1 MRAQVDRSLAA
12 ELEFDKV
19 LELVAAHART
29 RVGRVVVRDLTNLPR
44 DLSDRA
50 ASALLTNAVA
60 DLVEEDGVLLLAGVD
75 EAVPWLEEDAPPPSE
90 PRDLVALLTLARRA
104 AAVRRRLETSEKA
117 EFDDILSRLADTRML
132 VEKVAPRLGR
142 DGTIADNASP
152 ELSRLRREIARAR
165 SDVLAELEAIRRSNT
180 DVVTDAPPT
189 MRRDRYC
196 LPVRSSARTQLDGLL
211 LDVSARGA
219 TSFVEPFGVVESNN
233 RLAAAVAGEAREIQ
247 RILHEIT
254 RLFAEARDDLVAA
267 VDVMAELDAVQARAL
282 FGKAVEGRIVVPGEG
297 RDLVLLAARHPLLDE
312 RLSAL
317 RLQVFGDA
325 ERRDPDHRVVPLDF
339 RMPEGINAL
348 VISGPNAGG
357 KTVVLK
363 TIGLMVLMCFSG
375 IPLPTDEGTVIPDFD
390 HIWCHIGDEQDVGA
404 DLSTFSGAMAATARL
419 LDEAGPGTLVLFDE
433 IGAGTDP
440 LEGAAIGCALLEEL
454 GRRGGLTVVS
464 THLAA
469 IALSASASE
478 GMDNAAMEF
487 DEDSARPTYALS
499 MGRPGRSRALEIAHR
514 MGVAEGVLTRAREL
528 LGGDHLE
535 LDRWLRR
542 LETLEQELEA
552 ERVEVLDRQRL
563 AERARREAERELVR
577 LEAERRELPE
587 KLAAE
592 REELRRRAKTKLD
605 KAIARLKKATD
616 EHEALGRRRL
626 QKLRDEALRLD
637 LPEADSGGISPG
649 GLAEG
654 SRVRLALGGEGDL
667 RAVRGSQAQVEVSG
681 KMFWVPVTDLVVL
694 DASPRQRRAKV
705 EVVAADEIVREINL
719 IGLDSERAREDLER
733 FLDQAFTAGAPAVR
747 VVHGHGAGILRRMV
761 ADVCRSH
768 PAVRGYRHPPQH
780 LGGSGATEVDLEVSG

>member
-1 MRAQVDRSLAA
+1 MPAQVDRSLAV
-12 ELEFDKV
+12 ELEFDKI
-19 LELVAAHART
+19 LELIAAHART
-29 RVGRVVVRDLTNLPR
+29 RVGRVVVQDLAAPPN
-44 DLSDRA
+44 DASARA
-50 ASALLTNAVA
+50 RSALLTRAVS
-60 DLVEEDGVLLLAGVD
+60 DLIEEDGVLSLAGVD

-90 PRDLVALLTLARRA
+90 PRDLVALLTLARRVA
-104 AAVRRRLETSEKA
+104 AIRRRLEAA
-117 EFDDILSRLADTRML
+117 ENNDFDDVLNALADTTAL
-132 VEKVAPRLGR
+132 VAAVAPKLGR

-152 ELSRLRREIARAR
+152 ELGRLRREIARAR
-165 SDVLAELEAIRRSNT
+165 SDVLAELEAVRRANRE
-180 DVVTDAPPT
+180 VVTDAPPT

-196 LPVRSSARTQLDGLL
+196 LPVRSSARSQLAGLL

-233 RLAAAVAGEAREIQ
+233 RLASAVAGEAREIQ
-247 RILHEIT
+247 RILHEIA
-254 RLFAEARDDLVAA
+254 RLFADARNDLVSA
-267 VDVMAELDAVQARAL
+267 VASLAELDAVQAKVL
-282 FGKAVEGRIVVPGEG
+282 FGLAVEGRIVIPGEG

-312 RLSAL
+312 RLHAL

-325 ERRDPDHRVVPLDF
+325 ERRDPDHRAVPLDF
-339 RMPEGINAL
+339 RMPDGVNAL

-363 TIGLMVLMCFSG
+363 TIGLMVLMCG
-375 IPLPTDEGTVIPDFD
+375 CGVPLPTDEGTVIPDFD

-419 LDEAGPGTLVLFDE
+419 LEIAGADTLVLFDE
-433 IGAGTDP
+433 LGAGTDP
-440 LEGAAIGCALLEEL
+440 LEGAALGCALLEEL
-454 GRRGGLTVVS
+454 DRRRGMTVVS

-469 IALSASASE
+469 IALSASAAD

-487 DEDSARPTYALS
+487 DEDSERPTYTLT

-514 MGVAEGVLTRAREL
+514 MGVAEGVLARAREL

-552 ERVEVLDRQRL
+552 ERIVVLERQHQ
-563 AERARREAERELVR
+563 AESARREAERELER
-577 LEAERRELPE
+577 LEGERRELPE
-587 KLAAE
+587 KLASE
-592 REELRRRAKTKLD
+592 REELRRRAKARLD
-605 KAIARLKKATD
+605 KAIARLKKATE

-626 QKLRDEALRLD
+626 QKLRDDALQLE
-637 LPEADSGGISPG
+637 LPEEGTEAISPD
-649 GLAEG
+649 GLVEG
-654 SRVRLALGGEGDL
+654 ARVRLALGGEGDL
-667 RAVRGSQAQVEVSG
+667 RALRGSQAQVDVSG
-681 KMFWVPVTDLVVL
+681 KRLWVPITELEVL
-694 DASPRQRRAKV
+694 KAAPKQRRSKV
-705 EVVAADEIVREINL
+705 QVIATDETAREINL

-733 FLDQAFTAGAPAVR
+733 FLDQAFTTGAPTVR
-747 VVHGHGAGILRRMV
+747 VVHGHGAGILRKMV

-780 LGGSGATEVDLEVSG
+780 MGGSGATEVDLEQGA

>member
-1 MRAQVDRSLAA
+1 MPAQVDRALAV
-12 ELEFDKV
+12 ELEFDKI

-29 RVGRVVVRDLTNLPR
+29 HVGRSVIRTPSCQVDTIAA
-44 DLSDRA
+44 RA
-50 ASALLTNAVA
+50 RSALLTRAVA
-60 DLVEEDGVLLLAGVD
+60 ELIGEDGMLSLAGVD

-104 AAVRRRLETSEKA
+104 AAIRRRLEISDIE
-117 EFDDILSRLADTRML
+117 EFNDILSRLPDTREL
-132 VEKVAPRLGR
+132 VDKVAPKLGR
-142 DGTIADNASP
+142 DGTIADEASP

-165 SDVLAELEAIRRSNT
+165 SDVLAELESVRRSNR

-196 LPVRSSARTQLDGLL
+196 LPVRSSARSQLAGLL

-219 TSFVEPFGVVESNN
+219 TSFVEPFGIVEFNN
-233 RLAAAVAGEAREIQ
+233 RLAAALAGEGREIQ
-247 RILHEIT
+247 RILHEISQ
-254 RLFAEARDDLVAA
+254 LFGHARDDLRAA
-267 VDVMAELDAVQARAL
+267 VEVLAEFDAIQAKAL
-282 FGKAVEGRIVVPGEG
+282 FGVAIEGRIVVPGEG
-297 RDLVLLAARHPLLDE
+297 RDMLLLGARHPLLDE
-312 RLSAL
+312 RLHLL

-339 RMPEGINAL
+339 RLPEGIRTL

-357 KTVVLK
+357 KTVVIK
-363 TIGLMVLMCFSG
+363 TIGLMVLMCYRG
-375 IPLPTDEGTVIPDFD
+375 IPLPVDEGTVIPDFD
-390 HIWCHIGDEQDVGA
+390 GIWCHIGDEQDVGA

-419 LDEAGPGTLVLFDE
+419 LDQAGSDTLVLFDE

-440 LEGAAIGCALLEEL
+440 LEGAAIGCAILEEL
-454 GRRGGLTVVS
+454 NRRGSLTVVS

-469 IALSASASE
+469 IALSASAAD

-487 DEDSARPTYALS
+487 DEESARPTYALS
-499 MGRPGRSRALEIAHR
+499 MGRPGRSRALEIANR
-514 MGVAEGVLTRAREL
+514 MGVSDGVLARAREL

-542 LETLEQELEA
+542 LEQLEQELES
-552 ERVEVLDRQRL
+552 ERVRVVERQRL
-563 AERARREAERELVR
+563 AERTRRDAERELAR

-587 KLAAE
+587 KLATE
-592 REELRRRAKTKLD
+592 REELRRRAKAKLD
-605 KAIARLKKATD
+605 KAVARLKKAAE

-637 LPEADSGGISPG
+637 VPGSNAGGASPD

-654 SRVRLALGGEGDL
+654 ATVRIAFGGEGEI
-667 RAVRGSQAQVEVSG
+667 RTIRGSRAQVEVAG
-681 KMFWVPVTDLVVL
+681 KKLWVPISDLEVL
-694 DASPRQRRAKV
+694 EKPTPPRRARV
-705 EVVAADEIVREINL
+705 EVVAAEEIVREINL
-719 IGLDSERAREDLER
+719 IGLDSERARDDLER
-733 FLDQAFTAGAPAVR
+733 FLDHAFTAGAPTVR

-761 ADVCRSH
+761 AEVCRSH

-780 LGGSGATEVDLEVSG
+780 LGGSGATEVELDSGG